1 MGEPG
6 PLYSE
11 EGEPRGIGTHPR
23 TSSPEVGRGL
33 PLGSFRQQ
41 DTRPATAAPSSRPRW
56 AEGRPGSR
64 LRGQRG
70 CHLSSLTPTAPA
82 AHPGRKRTSRP
93 VKALTCSSNSK
104 TIQFCSFLVRH
115 YQMQLLAPGFGSG
128 RPGAH
133 TERQPWIPR
142 WLGGKGPARPR
153 QETRVSALVWGRSH
167 TPRGQQLCSRA
178 PNLQLLKPVFRKP
191 GSHRNDKPTHSN

>member
-70 CHLSSLTPTAPA
+70 CHLSSLTCGPLALPPPYVCVLPRLEKLWPIKNKASPA
-82 AHPGRKRTSRP
+82 GTMM
-93 VKALTCSSNSK
+93 C
-104 TIQFCSFLVRH
+104 
-115 YQMQLLAPGFGSG
+115 
-128 RPGAH
+128 
-133 TERQPWIPR
+133 
-142 WLGGKGPARPR
+142 
-153 QETRVSALVWGRSH
+153 
-167 TPRGQQLCSRA
+167 
-178 PNLQLLKPVFRKP
+178 LQLMGECGVITAAVMMWVDGQMMDRWV
-191 GSHRNDKPTHSN
+191 GG